1 MSKLS
6 IAPSP
11 FDQDS
16 ADLIFR
22 TSDHVAYHVHSVIL
36 IQSSAFFCTMFSL
49 PQPHTS
55 ITTPQSSLL
64 PSQRPP
70 IPTIAVDESSETLNT
85 LLTIIYPIPKPPT
98 RTFSL
103 LEPALIAAE
112 KYDMEL
118 VVDILKEDLRAAT
131 LDPVVGPLRVWA
143 TACRLHFE
151 DIAQHAAALLNF
163 SQLNQ
168 LNDESLLRGITAGQY
183 FRLREFCRQHTEVPY
198 GGFEFRLLN
207 APGTCGRLMHGA
219 PHSSPQSEL
228 EAVPFSVTVPFP
240 DVVVRSSD
248 GVETPAHRCI
258 LAMASP
264 ILRKKLSTL
273 PCHDAC
279 VGNTEGGT
287 LPVLQLEE
295 PNELLRN
302 LLDSCCYF
310 RAQYLDVDLH
320 QLALI
325 IGVAKKYEMEGGLQA
340 LREKWAQLVEHS
352 TGNPLVAYL
361 VAASAGPC
369 MGKHAN
375 EAATLIL
382 CHSNSILTQYH
393 PEMEN
398 VPALAY
404 HRLLV
409 YYEGCNAAI
418 TTEIEQVMMEYPSL
432 VRWRRPRSQS
442 LSSHG
447 VAATPS
453 SDYEW
458 ESPRL
463 IGEDQWPLH
472 LFLDGIARSS
482 TRGPQRKIDTVQ
494 CDAILR
500 EYMSWASTELPDRPR
515 AHAKELFD
523 VALRLSNR
531 LMVAMKQVCPNHL
544 EMLRNDNNVTRR
556 WIYPFKNHD
565 NLSQL
570 V

>member
-1 MSKLS
+1 MLPRIRTLRFRYSFIPIMSKLS

-361 VAASAGPC
+361 AAAEAGQNDLA
-369 MGKHAN
+369 KD
-375 EAATLIL
+375 AARLVLDQPIAV
-382 CHSNSILTQYH
+382 CTQYNA
-393 PEMEN
+393 ELEN
-398 VPALAY
+398 APAQAY
-404 HRLLV
+404 HRLLA
-409 YYEGCNAAI
+409 YYTKCQGAIKGEIDAVKAQFPDNRSVPRSPTEERRWSLHPFLDRIGDSTRSGANGIVAA
-418 TTEIEQVMMEYPSL
+418 TRSLLPEYIEWRSKEASL
-432 VRWRRPRSQS
+432 SSQSRHEAQNLHSLSQS
-442 LSSHG
+442 LP
-447 VAATPS
+447 T
-453 SDYEW
+453 
-458 ESPRL
+458 RL
-463 IGEDQWPLH
+463 ENAIRKVRRNEQS
-472 LFLDGIARSS
+472 LFHRALD
-482 TRGPQRKIDTVQ
+482 
-494 CDAILR
+494 
-500 EYMSWASTELPDRPR
+500 
-515 AHAKELFD
+515 
-523 VALRLSNR
+523 
-531 LMVAMKQVCPNHL
+531 
-544 EMLRNDNNVTRR
+544 
-556 WIYPFKNHD
+556 
-565 NLSQL
+565 
-570 V
+570 